1 MHTGARMPNVAIVG
15 TGMVGTSIAYALIMK
30 GLVQNLGLI
39 NRSPERAEGEA
50 MDLKHC
56 LPFVSPVNIRAGGF
70 ELCKDAQ
77 VVVITAGATQAEG
90 ETRLDL
96 CGKNARIIKDIVQ
109 DILEHNPAPIILVV
123 SNPVDVLTYVALR
136 ESGLPPERIIGSGTV
151 LDTAR
156 FRSLVAEHCA
166 VDTRNT
172 HGYVIGEHGD
182 SEVLVWSRLNIAGV
196 LMNDYC
202 GQACTRECPD
212 DFRGDIDDKV
222 RNAAYEII
230 KKKGA
235 TYYAVALAVVSI
247 LETVLKNHRSVL
259 TVSSLMQGQ
268 YGISDVCLSLPSL
281 LGSQGV
287 ENVLDSP
294 LADNETRALR
304 DSARVLRE
312 TLESI
317 GY

>member
-1 MHTGARMPNVAIVG
+1 MHTGARMPNVVIVG

-39 NRSPERAEGEA
+39 NRSPEKAEGEA

-77 VVVITAGATQAEG
+77 VVVVTAGATQAEG

-96 CGKNARIIKDIVQ
+96 CGKNARIIKGIVQ
-109 DILEHNPAPIILVV
+109 DILEYNPAPIILVV
-123 SNPVDVLTYVALR
+123 TNPVDVLTYVALR
-136 ESGLPPERIIGSGTV
+136 ESGLPPERVIGSGTV

-156 FRSLVAEHCA
+156 FRSLVAEHCSL
-166 VDTRNT
+166 DTRNT

-212 DFRGDIDDKV
+212 DFRGDIDDNV

-268 YGISDVCLSLPSL
+268 YGISNVCLSLPSL
-281 LGSQGV
+281 LGSRGV

-294 LADNETRALR
+294 LADNETHALR
-304 DSARVLRE
+304 ESARVLRE